1 MTDAPD
7 LMRKAIETFEARS
20 SYGPADFKK
29 QGEVMQAL
37 FPEGMQ
43 TLTVE
48 QCSRFVVLSIIVT
61 KLCRYAEHAHDNG
74 HDDSIHD
81 IGVYAFILQA
91 MDIAS
96 RDGLAERPPDIA
108 AFRDAVHGVDPKSGR
123 AARAAKEPTP
133 APTNL
138 EIGVQLLNVEGAAAE
153 TAPRA
158 ELPDYAID
166 RWVEIPAT
174 DDTPLRWEGLSRRG
188 VNKYV
193 IEKVRGGWRY
203 HGLCGVSECG
213 ADLEKIK
220 RGYEGRV
227 RMHGARPKE

>member
-7 LMRKAIETFEARS
+7 LMRKAIETFAARS

-29 QGEVMQAL
+29 QGTIMHTL
-37 FPEGMQ
+37 FPDGMQ

-81 IGVYAFILQA
+81 IGVYSFILQA

-96 RDGLAERPPDIA
+96 RDEVVDRPTGFEAFQLAASGI
-108 AFRDAVHGVDPKSGR
+108 DPKSEQGVAVHKAR
-123 AARAAKEPTP
+123 KALNAARS
-133 APTNL
+133 
-138 EIGVQLLNVEGAAAE
+138 
-153 TAPRA
+153 

-166 RWVEIPAT
+166 RWVERPAIGIS
-174 DDTPLRWEGLSRRG
+174 PLVWEGYPRRG
-188 VNKYV
+188 GDIYRITEVP
-193 IEKVRGGWRY
+193 GGWSY
-203 HGLCGVSECG
+203 LTAHT
-213 ADLEKIK
+213 
-220 RGYEGRV
+220 
-227 RMHGARPKE
+227 GAREVPDLQDAKNAYEVQALTRGAEG

>member
-1 MTDAPD
+1 MTDATD

-29 QGEVMQAL
+29 QGEIMHAL
-37 FPEGMQ
+37 FPAGMQ

-96 RDGLAERPPDIA
+96 REGLVDIS
-108 AFRDAVHGVDPKSGR
+108 AFRDAVNGIKPQS
-123 AARAAKEPTP
+123 
-133 APTNL
+133 APELSREELTKNF
-138 EIGVQLLNVEGAAAE
+138 AE
-153 TAPRA
+153 TADRA
-158 ELPDYAID
+158 ALPDYAID

-174 DDTPLRWEGLSRRG
+174 DNSPLAWEGYPRKGANIYRIG
-188 VNKYV
+188 
-193 IEKVRGGWRY
+193 KVLGQWRY
-203 HGLCGVSECG
+203 RDRCTKFKITENLATAKRECEGV
-213 ADLEKIK
+213 AIF
-220 RGYEGRV
+220 RGETG
-227 RMHGARPKE
+227 